1 MPSRP
6 RPEPSEDLPSGE
18 DGSDAGHEPARR
30 RRRCADEASAEGTS
44 ASAGSSRGPADD
56 DEDDVEDMDDMGSDS
71 DDASPTNKGKP
82 NGKRPAGPLKTSDS

>member
-1 MPSRP
+1 MSPPGAVAAVQMRP
-6 RPEPSEDLPSGE
+6 QQKAP
-18 DGSDAGHEPARR
+18 RR
-30 RRRCADEASAEGTS
+30 
-44 ASAGSSRGPADD
+44 AGSSRGPADD